1 VFKTGP
7 PLANATSQQVE
18 QDGGSTVNKGQG
30 LTATAIVLTG
40 VLLRPALTNNPQPS
54 PPPVGS
60 PQTSATIASKQTNRD
75 GPWKASCN
83 YWKPGHWVDD
93 RAKENPSDQ
102 KTPNL
107 NISVNEQGTK
117 FQSHITASL
126 EEPDTGCGPD
136 GWGIPISPTG
146 VVPHIT
152 ALIATV
158 PDPIHSS
165 LAIEFDRSID
175 VLMQAAAENNYV
187 GSYFWLPWKHRL
199 DTVKSVQPA
208 SDTEGKEDLDR
219 EKQPGLIILKQSDSI
234 PELPPRSPNDRVIY
248 LFLVGQTPAVGVNG
262 EQLQRA
268 IRAEV
273 DLQKNYGVGL
283 SFKHPDSEADIIGP
297 YNSGSAASLRAGT
310 RQRPVRQQ
318 NQIHL
323 GGRDHFHR
331 HRLEGAEQFR
341 QI

>member
-1 VFKTGP
+1 MAPGRPPATTG
-7 PLANATSQQVE
+7 S
-18 QDGGSTVNKGQG
+18 
-30 LTATAIVLTG
+30 
-40 VLLRPALTNNPQPS
+40 
-54 PPPVGS
+54 
-60 PQTSATIASKQTNRD
+60 
-75 GPWKASCN
+75 
-83 YWKPGHWVDD
+83 
-93 RAKENPSDQ
+93 AKENSSDQ

-107 NISVNEQGTK
+107 NISVNEQGTN
-117 FQSHITASL
+117 FRSHITASL

-146 VVPHIT
+146 VAPHIT

-199 DTVKSVQPA
+199 DTVKSVQSA

-273 DLQKNYGVGL
+273 DLQKNSPLNIRTAKPTSSGPTTL
-283 SFKHPDSEADIIGP
+283 ARPPPSEP
-297 YNSGSAASLRAGT
+297 GSTAPRSRAKSNPSRWPGSLPPTPPR
-310 RQRPVRQQ
+310 
-318 NQIHL
+318 
-323 GGRDHFHR
+323 GR
-331 HRLEGAEQFR
+331 
-341 QI
+341 